1 MLGVFSK
8 VHYGKLGAVELR
20 FEITRIRAFL
30 LILKSMLPS
39 GSSGRVRV
47 DDG

>member
-8 VHYGKLGAVELR
+8 VHYGKFGAVEPRL
-20 FEITRIRAFL
+20 EITRVRAFL
-30 LILKSMLPS
+30 LILKSMSPS